1 MLNRL
6 GIEEDEID
14 DLVFEETDIPKEGI
28 KWMALA
34 KVHTTNYFSPQSFEQ
49 HMRVAWSPAKEV
61 KFTALEENLFTIQ
74 CFCLGDWLK
83 VDKGGPWLFRQNAVI
98 IVPYDGLTPTES
110 VDLNSFDAW
119 IQIHKLPIGYR
130 DHVLIKN
137 LVEKKVGKVQTVETV
152 IPGVNNFVRV
162 QVKIDVRKVLAR
174 FVTVV
179 RGGQRE
185 FFQLKYEKFPRF
197 CGACG
202 FLGHSHLECGSGEHD
217 EAELKWGDWLKADWS
232 TWRGRGTQISR
243 GGGRFGRGEPAGM
256 GRGTEFGGRSMP
268 QASWRFN
275 ANILAGQ
282 KVQTEEE
289 EHDTGS
295 SPIKKTQMEL
305 DDHDSSN
312 DSGAKIR
319 LRIEYDTES
328 QKEETNDNPLAM
340 ATDNDPPNITTN
352 SLEKENDRS
361 KCTKKA
367 GADSPSLRSLDSR
380 EESDRAQC

>member
-1 MLNRL
+1 L
-6 GIEEDEID
+6 
-14 DLVFEETDIPKEGI
+14 KEGI

-34 KVHTTNYFSPQSFEQ
+34 KVHTMNYFSPKSFEQ

-83 VDKGGPWLFRQNAVI
+83 VEKGGPWLFRQNAVI
-98 IVPYDGLTPTES
+98 IEPYDGLTPTES
-110 VDLNSFDAW
+110 VDLNRFNAW

-130 DHVLIKN
+130 DHALIKN

-162 QVKIDVRKVLAR
+162 QVKVDVRKVLPR

-185 FFQLKYEKFPRF
+185 FFQLKYEKITRF

-217 EAELKWGDWLKADWS
+217 EDELKWGDWLKADWS
-232 TWRGRGTQISR
+232 TWRGCGTQINR
-243 GGGRFGRGEPAGM
+243 GGGRFGHGEPAGM
-256 GRGTEFGGRSMP
+256 GRGREFGGRSTP

-275 ANILAGQ
+275 AILAGQ

-289 EHDTGS
+289 VRDTRS

-312 DSGAKIR
+312 DSEAKRR
-319 LRIEYDTES
+319 LQIEYDTES
-328 QKEETNDNPLAM
+328 QREETNDNPLAM
-340 ATDNDPPNITTN
+340 VTDNNLPSITN
-352 SLEKENDRS
+352 NAQEKENDRS
-361 KCTKKA
+361 KRTNKA
-367 GADSPSLRSLDSR
+367 GADSPSHRSVDSH

>member
-1 MLNRL
+1 MSKQSSGSSNQASGSGTKKPENLNDMLNRL

-83 VDKGGPWLFRQNAVI
+83 VEKGGPWLFRQNAAI
-98 IVPYDGLTPTES
+98 IVPYDGLIPTES

-119 IQIHKLPIGYR
+119 IQIHKLPIEYR

-232 TWRGRGTQISR
+232 TWRGRGSQIAR
-243 GGGRFGRGEPAGM
+243 GGGRFGHGEPAGM
-256 GRGTEFGGRSMP
+256 GRGREFVGRSMP

-275 ANILAGQ
+275 AITLAGQ

-295 SPIKKTQMEL
+295 SPIKKT
-305 DDHDSSN
+305 
-312 DSGAKIR
+312 
-319 LRIEYDTES
+319 
-328 QKEETNDNPLAM
+328 
-340 ATDNDPPNITTN
+340 
-352 SLEKENDRS
+352 
-361 KCTKKA
+361 
-367 GADSPSLRSLDSR
+367 
-380 EESDRAQC
+380 